1 MAANIAWIRKS
12 EESRLL
18 FEGEAAR
25 CRLSLDGL
33 VFDLLEDNRQKHF
46 EALFTVHRMRMFGR
60 HDDGFAFFNEVRL
73 SVNREPS
80 GTFKNRH
87 HRVAAGLMRADFFS
101 FIPNSRRLALGGPD
115 LTQSRPIYSS

>member
-1 MAANIAWIRKS
+1 MRSRVSFLKERQLDAA
-12 EESRLL
+12 
-18 FEGEAAR
+18 
-25 CRLSLDGL
+25 SLDGL
-33 VFDLLEDNRQKHF
+33 IFDLLEDHRQKHF

-80 GTFKNRH
+80 GTFKNCH

-101 FIPNSRRLALGGPD
+101 FIEREDR
-115 LTQSRPIYSS
+115 

>member
-33 VFDLLEDNRQKHF
+33 IFDLLEDHRQKHF

-80 GTFKNRH
+80 GT
-87 HRVAAGLMRADFFS
+87 
-101 FIPNSRRLALGGPD
+101 SRTVTIASPPD
-115 LTQSRPIYSS
+115 

>member
-33 VFDLLEDNRQKHF
+33 IFDLLEDHRQKHF

-60 HDDGFAFFNEVRL
+60 HDDGFAFLNEVRL

-80 GTFKNRH
+80 GTFKNCH

-101 FIPNSRRLALGGPD
+101 FIEREDR
-115 LTQSRPIYSS
+115 

>member
-1 MAANIAWIRKS
+1 MPPLSGWA
-12 EESRLL
+12 RLR
-18 FEGEAAR
+18 F
-25 CRLSLDGL
+25 
-33 VFDLLEDNRQKHF
+33 LEDNRQKHF

-60 HDDGFAFFNEVRL
+60 PDDGFAFFNEVRL

-101 FIPNSRRLALGGPD
+101 FIEREDR
-115 LTQSRPIYSS
+115 